1 LPVGALRDAA
11 GVFFWGWAMTRT
23 KQGILAMIAACVLW
37 GLSPLFYKALSHAP
51 PLEVLSH
58 RTLWSVVFFG
68 LVLLMQ
74 GRL

>member
-1 LPVGALRDAA
+1 
-11 GVFFWGWAMTRT
+11 
-23 KQGILAMIAACVLW
+23 MIAACVLW